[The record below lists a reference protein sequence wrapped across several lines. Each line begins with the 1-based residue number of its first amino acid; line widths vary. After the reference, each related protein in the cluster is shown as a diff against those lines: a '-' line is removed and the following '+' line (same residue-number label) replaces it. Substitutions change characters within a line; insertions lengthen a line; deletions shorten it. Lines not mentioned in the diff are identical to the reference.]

1 MQTATVTIAVT
12 KQDIERGERGLGW
25 ACPVALAVE
34 DSLTAK
40 PHSVDVGLFCISYR
54 DLESRTWIAV
64 HPPEVKE
71 WTNRF
76 DNGLQVEP
84 FMFTATFRCEEV

>member
-12 KQDIERGERGLGW
+12 QQDIERGVRGTSW

-34 DSLTAK
+34 DSLTTK
-40 PHSVDVGLFCISYR
+40 PEGVDVGVFCITFK
-54 DLESRTWIAV
+54 DLEDRTWIAV

-76 DNGLQVEP
+76 DNGLRVEP